1 MIVHNPLGGFGNTEQ
16 EKSGVQLLGN
26 YFFFE
31 PMTHWLLR
39 KPVVMVAEISVYRT
53 EVECLKQV

>member
-1 MIVHNPLGGFGNTEQ
+1 MIVHNPLRGFGDTEQ

-31 PMTHWLLR
+31 PMTRGLLR
-39 KPVVMVAEISVYRT
+39 KSVVMVAEIRVYRT
-53 EVECLKQV
+53 EVECSKQV